1 MLEFLVVK
9 LWVSKQYRISSSS
22 IFCKDVRTLTRPYI
36 CIFFSQPLPLQTWPR
51 RGSNRS
57 VVLRSA
63 LRGYLHLPGRRR
75 TLCPG
80 CFLFPLSKSTTRDQW
95 RGFGKGRS
103 SIIPKMA
110 IKTNG
115 SVRPAGHRWTRP
127 TKVTKA
133 AVTFWWSLGHKP
145 TMRCMEYQHRIVKHE
160 PKMTI
165 LSYEI
170 FDGKC
175 EWIEEHWF
183 AGNHGRVIPNN
194 LGISCWNVLKT
205 LPGRCSWIHCNK
217 HPKYPK

>member
-1 MLEFLVVK
+1 MGFLQV
-9 LWVSKQYRISSSS
+9 LY
-22 IFCKDVRTLTRPYI
+22 FVRTCGRWQGH
-36 CIFFSQPLPLQTWPR
+36 IFFSASRCPCGHGRGEARTGQSFFVPLFVDTFTCQDVAERCARGVFGSPYQRAQPATN
-51 RGSNRS
+51 G
-57 VVLRSA
+57 
-63 LRGYLHLPGRRR
+63 G
-75 TLCPG
+75 
-80 CFLFPLSKSTTRDQW
+80 FLVR
-95 RGFGKGRS
+95 
-103 SIIPKMA
+103 A

-145 TMRCMEYQHRIVKHE
+145 TMCCMEYQHRIVKHE

-183 AGNHGRVIPNN
+183 AGNHGCVIPNN

-205 LPGRCSWIHCNK
+205 LPGRCSWIHYNK